1 VTDLSGSSVSP
12 VANLFVLVNPVVT
25 QAPLT
30 QIVPSG
36 GRVSLSA
43 SVTGNPLPMT
53 YEWRRNTTTPLFTNI
68 MVLNER
74 MAFYNYNA
82 PLLTNNV
89 AVTQSWRLVVKNLA
103 STTGVSPGTYNIIIL
118 PDVDGDGIPDLWETA
133 YSFDPNSS
141 ADAGLD
147 TDGDGMSNRAEY
159 IAGTNPRDPASYLK
173 VDQVSANS
181 PAQISF
187 QALSN
192 RTYSVQFTDD
202 LNAPAWTGLVDILA
216 RTTNR
221 IETIIDSTPAT
232 NRIYRIAT
240 PQTP

>member
-1 VTDLSGSSVSP
+1 M
-12 VANLFVLVNPVVT
+12 ANLFVLINPVIT
-25 QAPLT
+25 QAPIT

-43 SVTGNPLPMT
+43 SMTGNPLPIT
-53 YEWRRNTTTPLFTNI
+53 YEWRRVNVTPVFINT

-74 MAFYNYNA
+74 TAFYNYTA

-89 AVTQSWRLVVKNLA
+89 AVTQTWRLVVKNLA
-103 STTGVSPGTYNIIIL
+103 NPTTGVSPGTYNIIIL

-133 YSFDPNSS
+133 NSFNPNSS
-141 ADAGLD
+141 ADAGVD
-147 TDGDGMSNRAEY
+147 TDGDGMGNRAEY

-173 VDQVSANS
+173 VEQVSANS

-202 LNAPAWTGLVDILA
+202 LNAPAWTRLADILA
-216 RTTNR
+216 RTNNR
-221 IETIIDSTPAT
+221 IETVIDSTPVT
-232 NRIYRIAT
+232 NRMYRIAT